1 MSLVDAAPFL
11 AGPVEEGLKQI
22 RASKGGNRAMFVPVK
37 VGGRDLEPHKGVVSP
52 ILGARTVLTNSPWTF
67 VRLWLQRQKQRN
79 GLFYWEQ
86 AEEFYDVSIGLPL
99 RSAPLLLYYCYMN
112 AAKAL
117 LSAKN
122 LPFGERHGVGPDPP
136 TQPGRRRTFNSEGVR
151 IHQQGILPSLI
162 GYYGEQ
168 ESSRTHTLR
177 QLFFNMV
184 FIHRT
189 YALTFR
195 SQKEMYLPLT
205 KCEYRMERK
214 TKRVYLTAN
223 ISEKEALKPA
233 VNRLPQSFVAEPLLG
248 PRAIRSK
255 SFAQL
260 RRAGSPSA

>member
-1 MSLVDAAPFL
+1 
-11 AGPVEEGLKQI
+11 
-22 RASKGGNRAMFVPVK
+22 
-37 VGGRDLEPHKGVVSP
+37 
-52 ILGARTVLTNSPWTF
+52 
-67 VRLWLQRQKQRN
+67 
-79 GLFYWEQ
+79 
-86 AEEFYDVSIGLPL
+86 
-99 RSAPLLLYYCYMN
+99 
-112 AAKAL
+112 
-117 LSAKN
+117 
-122 LPFGERHGVGPDPP
+122 
-136 TQPGRRRTFNSEGVR
+136 
-151 IHQQGILPSLI
+151 QGILPSLI

-260 RRAGSPSA
+260 RRAGSPSASELYKLIDLNRELRASDLRYIAGSETLWYLRLHTASTPGKVERQ